1 MLVTGSRAT
10 GGAVRLDCA
19 VNVSV
24 WEAIFMLGVLKIPM
38 IYLGVV
44 LWWALRAEPRVED
57 GGDEAPVL
65 TPLTPCGWNDWKQS
79 RPRARPRP
87 LRPVGPRPQVKARA

>member
-1 MLVTGSRAT
+1 
-10 GGAVRLDCA
+10 

-44 LWWALRAEPRVED
+44 LWWALRAEPRVE

-65 TPLTPCGWNDWKQS
+65 SPPTPCGWDDWKQ
-79 RPRARPRP
+79 RRQARARRRP
-87 LRPVGPRPQVKARA
+87 IRPVGPRPTARARA

>member
-1 MLVTGSRAT
+1 M
-10 GGAVRLDCA
+10 
-19 VNVSV
+19 NVSV

-44 LWWALRAEPRVED
+44 LWWALRAEPRVE

-65 TPLTPCGWNDWKQS
+65 SPLTPCGWDDWKQRRQTRAHR
-79 RPRARPRP
+79 RPVRP
-87 LRPVGPRPQVKARA
+87 LRPRPTARARA

>member
-1 MLVTGSRAT
+1 M
-10 GGAVRLDCA
+10 
-19 VNVSV
+19 NVSV

-65 TPLTPCGWNDWKQS
+65 TPLTPCGWSDWKQR
-79 RPRARPRP
+79 RPRALRRP
-87 LRPVGPRPQVKARA
+87 LRPVGPRPTAKARA

>member
-1 MLVTGSRAT
+1 
-10 GGAVRLDCA
+10 

-44 LWWALRAEPRVED
+44 VWWALRAEPRVED
-57 GGDEAPVL
+57 GGDETPVL
-65 TPLTPCGWNDWKQS
+65 SPLTPCGWDDWKRRRPVRVGRRPTRPV
-79 RPRARPRP
+79 RPRR
-87 LRPVGPRPQVKARA
+87 VARARA